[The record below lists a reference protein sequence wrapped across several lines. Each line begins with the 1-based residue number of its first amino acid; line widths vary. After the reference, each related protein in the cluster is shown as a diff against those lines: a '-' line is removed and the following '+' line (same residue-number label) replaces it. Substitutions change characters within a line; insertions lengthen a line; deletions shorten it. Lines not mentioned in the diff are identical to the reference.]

1 MTIYAVCKIGEVIK
15 AKGTKFF
22 SNKSSAETYLHT
34 FDRPR
39 AYATFTT
46 HPKDRQGYSYGYF
59 CLSKESIEWA
69 ERNVRNE
76 NKHEGYEYVTIQWDT
91 KIYNEY
97 NIVEIYVEE

>member
-1 MTIYAVCKIGEVIK
+1 MIIYAVCKIGEVIK

-22 SNKSSAETYLHT
+22 NNKSSAETYLHT
-34 FDRPR
+34 FDRPK

-46 HPKDRQGYSYGYF
+46 HPKDRQGHSYGYF

-76 NKHEGYEYVTIQWDT
+76 NEHEGYEYETIQWDT

-97 NIVEIYVEE
+97 HIVEIHVEE